1 MRFIEFRKKYKVPEE
16 ILTIIKDKKVRAI
29 NKAHRSGD
37 YVYDIN
43 NEYILKISFDKDKLL
58 REKVVND
65 ELENKLPLSKSILF
79 IEKDNLYYYLK
90 TKVIGTPLVNF
101 INKPKLVIKLLKEA
115 FILLQ
120 SVDTSNIKLINKDSV
135 GNKLVHGDFCL
146 PNILIHNNK
155 VSGFID
161 VEAMGIGDPWI
172 DYSWCIWSLEYN
184 LKSKEYTEDLLKE
197 LDIKFNQEL
206 YNKYIE
212 I

>member
-1 MRFIEFRKKYKVPEE
+1 MRFIEFRKKYNIPEE
-16 ILTIIKDKKVRAI
+16 IIKLIKNKKIRAI

-43 NEYILKISFDKDKLL
+43 NEYILKISLDKDKLL
-58 REKVVND
+58 REKIIND
-65 ELENKLPLSKSILF
+65 ELRDKLPLSKSILF
-79 IEKDNLYYYLK
+79 IEKENIYYYLK

-161 VEAMGIGDPWI
+161 VEAMGLGDPWI

>member
-43 NEYILKISFDKDKLL
+43 NEYILKISLDKDKLL

-172 DYSWCIWSLEYN
+172 DYSWCIWSL
-184 LKSKEYTEDLLKE
+184 
-197 LDIKFNQEL
+197 
-206 YNKYIE
+206 
-212 I
+212 

>member
-1 MRFIEFRKKYKVPEE
+1 MRYIEFIKKHNVPEE
-16 ILTIIKDKKVRAI
+16 IINVIKDKKVRAI

-101 INKPKLVIKLLKEA
+101 INKPKQVIKLLKEA

-146 PNILIHNNK
+146 PNILIHNKK

-161 VEAMGIGDPWI
+161 VEAMGLGDPWI

-184 LKSKEYTEDLLKE
+184 LKSIEYTKDLLKE
-197 LDIKFNQEL
+197 LDVEFNQEL

>member
-43 NEYILKISFDKDKLL
+43 NEYILKISLDKDKLL

>member
-1 MRFIEFRKKYKVPEE
+1 MRYIEFRKKYNIPEE

-43 NEYILKISFDKDKLL
+43 NEYILKISLDKDKLL

>member
-1 MRFIEFRKKYKVPEE
+1 MRYIEFIKKHNVPEE
-16 ILTIIKDKKVRAI
+16 IINVIKDKKVRAI

-79 IEKDNLYYYLK
+79 IENDNLYYYLK

-101 INKPKLVIKLLKEA
+101 INRPKQVIKLLKEA

-135 GNKLVHGDFCL
+135 GDKLVHGDFCL
-146 PNILIHNNK
+146 PNIIIHNKK

-161 VEAMGIGDPWI
+161 VEAMGLGDPWI

-184 LKSKEYTEDLLKE
+184 LKSIEYTKDLLKE
-197 LDIKFNQEL
+197 LDVEFNHEL

>member
-1 MRFIEFRKKYKVPEE
+1 MRYIEFIKKHNVPEE
-16 ILTIIKDKKVRAI
+16 IINVIKDKKVRAI

-43 NEYILKISFDKDKLL
+43 NEYILKISLDKDKLL

-65 ELENKLPLSKSILF
+65 ELENKLPLSRSILF

-101 INKPKLVIKLLKEA
+101 INRPKQVIKLLKEA

-135 GNKLVHGDFCL
+135 GDKLVHGDFCL
-146 PNILIHNNK
+146 PNIIIHNKK

-161 VEAMGIGDPWI
+161 VEAMGLGDPWI

-184 LKSKEYTEDLLKE
+184 LKSIEYTKDLLKE
-197 LDIKFNQEL
+197 LDVEFNQKL
-206 YNKYIE
+206 YNKYIK

>member
-1 MRFIEFRKKYKVPEE
+1 MRYIEFRKKYNIPKE

-37 YVYDIN
+37 YVYNIN
-43 NEYILKISFDKDKLL
+43 NEYILKISLDKDKLL

-65 ELENKLPLSKSILF
+65 ELENKLPLSKTILF

-90 TKVIGTPLVNF
+90 TKVTGTPLVNF
-101 INKPKLVIKLLKEA
+101 INKPKQVIKLLKEA

-197 LDIKFNQEL
+197 LDIEFNQEL

>member
-1 MRFIEFRKKYKVPEE
+1 MRYIEFRKKYNIPEE

-43 NEYILKISFDKDKLL
+43 NEYILKISLDKDKLL

-161 VEAMGIGDPWI
+161 VEAMGLGDPWI

>member
-43 NEYILKISFDKDKLL
+43 NEYILKISLDKDKLL

-79 IEKDNLYYYLK
+79 IEKEKLYYYLK

>member
-43 NEYILKISFDKDKLL
+43 NEYILKISLDKDKLL

-161 VEAMGIGDPWI
+161 VEAMGLGDPWI